1 MARCK
6 FLCDHTSNVSWIH
19 SNSNNQLCW
28 KIQTPRT
35 PLRET
40 QGGNK
45 TKMGPD
51 NLAWWGIHVQSSHS
65 LGKGEN
71 LMGKNPPLKREKHT
85 CWPQCIVQ
93 TNDSQEWVL
102 TIQKTSYAWKN
113 LDTWKKG
120 RWEKTKLKVYH
131 TKFRSTWRRNVS
143 TLCARPLKKSKNS

>member
-51 NLAWWGIHVQSSHS
+51 NWAWWGIHLQSSHS
-65 LGKGEN
+65 LDKGEN
-71 LMGKNPPLKREKHT
+71 LMGKTPPHKREKHT
-85 CWPQCIVQ
+85 CSSQCMFQ
-93 TNDSQEWVL
+93 TTDPQEWVI
-102 TIQKTSYAWKN
+102 TIEKTSYALSLPMVTNPSHPPTRVSSHCN
-113 LDTWKKG
+113 LPVI
-120 RWEKTKLKVYH
+120 WELVLS
-131 TKFRSTWRRNVS
+131 TKFTVNMFD
-143 TLCARPLKKSKNS
+143 LYH